1 MGAKLKNCQICGKV
15 FMSTGG
21 KLCPACLDKQAD
33 DEMLVIEYV
42 RDHPKCKVHE
52 IIEATGVNEHII
64 RRLIEEGRFIQE
76 GVEYSYPCK
85 KCGTQIVRGKFCEKC
100 MSEMQEQLQGVQ
112 NKIQEQREAD
122 RGHGMYSKD
131 LKKPAAK

>member
-1 MGAKLKNCQICGKV
+1 MGAKLKNCQICGRV

-21 KLCPACLDKQAD
+21 KVCPACLDKQAD
-33 DEMLVIEYV
+33 DEMVVIEYV
-42 RDHPKCKVHE
+42 RDNPKCKVHE
-52 IIEATGVNEHII
+52 IIEATGVNESII

-85 KCGTQIVRGKFCEKC
+85 KCGTLIVRGKFCEKC
-100 MSEMQEQLQGVQ
+100 MNEMQEQLQGVQ
-112 NKIQEQREAD
+112 NKIQEQTEAD

>member
-1 MGAKLKNCQICGKV
+1 MGAQLKNCQVCGRV

-21 KLCPACLDKQAD
+21 KVCPACLDKQAD
-33 DEMLVIEYV
+33 DEMKVIEYV

-85 KCGTQIVRGKFCEKC
+85 KCGTLIVRGKFCEKC
-100 MSEMQEQLQGVQ
+100 MNEMQEQLQGVQ
-112 NKIQEQREAD
+112 NKIQEQKEAD

>member
-85 KCGTQIVRGKFCEKC
+85 KCGTLIVRGKFCEKC
-100 MSEMQEQLQGVQ
+100 MNEMQEQLQGVQ